1 LTITALDTQIGGDF
15 GPVAPSN
22 SFTAGFNRIYYFV
35 KFSAMQGGV
44 LWRRQ
49 LVDDGKI
56 LEDSNYLWGLAQEG
70 TTYFFFGREDGF
82 KPGSY
87 EVRLYLGQNSKPITT
102 AAFTVK

>member
-1 LTITALDTQIGGDF
+1 
-15 GPVAPSN
+15 
-22 SFTAGFNRIYYFV
+22 
-35 KFSAMQGGV
+35 MQGGV

-49 LVDDGKI
+49 LVEDGKT

-82 KPGSY
+82 QAGNY
-87 EVRLYLGQNSKPITT
+87 EVRLYLGKNSTPITV